1 MLVSA
6 ITLLTVAG
14 TLLVGLPAGLAVGTA
29 ATTGAVLATGWRR
42 ESASRRD
49 WVALAAGLRM
59 LARELRSGT
68 APAAAAA
75 AVASALTGT
84 SSAVFG
90 DLAAAARLG
99 VDRAFPARDGP
110 AGVVARQLRAGLQ
123 LALVQGIPLA
133 VLVEATAT
141 DVDDRVRAITLRASQ
156 VAGPRFSGYVL
167 AALPLFGL
175 LLGSGMGARPLAVL
189 FGPTPGSLLLPAGV
203 ALACAGLLWS
213 ARIVRC

>member
-1 MLVSA
+1 MVSVIA
-6 ITLLTVAG
+6 LLTVAG
-14 TLLVGLPAGLAVGTA
+14 AGVASVPTGVAAGTA
-29 ATTGAVLATGWRR
+29 ATTGAVLIHGWRR
-42 ESASRRD
+42 ESAARRD
-49 WVALAAGLRM
+49 WTSLAVGLRM

-68 APAAAAA
+68 PPAAAAA
-75 AVASALTGT
+75 AVAGT
-84 SSAVFG
+84 LSGTAAAVFD

-99 VDRAFPARDGP
+99 ADRALPGRDGP
-110 AGVVARQLRAGLQ
+110 AGAVARQLRTGLG
-123 LALVQGIPLA
+123 LALMQGIPWA

-141 DVDDRVRAITLRASQ
+141 DVDDRGRAVTLRASQ

-189 FGPTPGSLLLPAGV
+189 FGPAPGSLLLPAGV